1 MRRLVAIIGEA
12 ALSADDRRVLDFAHH
27 FDVKFISQ
35 GMEDRSMTE
44 KLDLAWNLL
53 SVTPSELLKRIPKEY
68 LERYHK

>member
-12 ALSADDRRVLDFAHH
+12 ALSANDRRVLDFAHH

-44 KLDLAWNLL
+44 TLDLAWNLL
-53 SVTPSELLKRIPKEY
+53 SVLPSELLKRIPKEY
-68 LERYHK
+68 LERYHN